1 MRKVPTRVL
10 AINAVLVLAI
20 GGGGYWGWTT
30 LHPKAAPVALQT
42 TTVSRGDVQSTVS
55 ASGKVISPG
64 DIGLAPLVAGTL
76 KTLNVKV
83 GDHVSAGQT
92 LAALDTS
99 ALATAETQALSALI
113 SAKASVASAASQ
125 ITQAQLAV
133 DTANQNLTNQLSTN
147 QQNLLGYQATVDAAK
162 KALDDATTNQ
172 IPAAATYQQSIDSAQ
187 RNIDSAKLTLKN
199 LEWTYEQTGVVDI
212 NGSYLTANFC
222 INFMNTYKFVNP
234 SSVNSF
240 NSNCLPLIA
249 DTNAVTNAQIALD
262 VAKQNQKTSLVKD
275 QQSLQ
280 SLQTAYS
287 TALSNQKINIA
298 KDQDSLTTFRNA
310 ITTAQANL
318 DNLKVTQNIGSSE
331 PTLAQL
337 QQQIAQ
343 ANYDQAV
350 KNVAGAS
357 VIAPVSGDV
366 ASISTAVGGNVGTAF
381 TQATNSTTA
390 TGFIVLTNTTA
401 LRVTAS
407 FSEADAAKILAG
419 QDASFTFDAL
429 PNENATGKVLQVDLL
444 PTTSGG
450 VTSYSA
456 TFSVDGKVT
465 GLKVGMTA
473 TATVITGYATGVIQ
487 VSAQA
492 VTTRGGNSFVNVV
505 TTKAG
510 VQVTTPTPV
519 IVGLKGD
526 SADEI
531 QSGLKEGEK
540 VSLPT
545 VTRTTSS
552 NGFAIGGVPG
562 GVNALAGAGGVGGG
576 GGFGRGNG

>member
-99 ALATAETQALSALI
+99 ALKTAETQALSALI

-133 DTANQNLTNQLSTN
+133 DTANQNFGT
-147 QQNLLGYQATVDAAK
+147 QQDTISQNIITYQATVDAAK
-162 KALDDATTNQ
+162 KALDDATANQ
-172 IPAAATYQQSIDSAQ
+172 AFSAKTYQQSIDSAKVALTAAQ
-187 RNIDSAKLTLKN
+187 LNFDNYEGLYGPNGITVSFCSNI
-199 LEWTYEQTGVVDI
+199 QTI
-212 NGSYLTANFC
+212 NGNCTQLMSYNATL
-222 INFMNTYKFVNP
+222 IN
-234 SSVNSF
+234 
-240 NSNCLPLIA
+240 A
-249 DTNAVTNAQIALD
+249 
-262 VAKQNQKTSLVKD
+262 KTSLDAAIQNQTASLLKD

-280 SLQTAYS
+280 ALQTAYN
-287 TALSNQKINIA
+287 TALSNQKINLA
-298 KDQDSLTTFRNA
+298 KDSVSLVPFRNA

-381 TQATNSTTA
+381 TQATNSTSA

-407 FSEADAAKILAG
+407 FSEADAAKIMAG

>member
-30 LHPKAAPVALQT
+30 LHPKAAPVALST

-99 ALATAETQALSALI
+99 ALKTAETQALSALI

-133 DTANQNLTNQLSTN
+133 DTANQNFGT
-147 QQNLLGYQATVDAAK
+147 QQDTISQNIITYQATVDAAK
-162 KALDDATTNQ
+162 KALDDATANQ
-172 IPAAATYQQSIDSAQ
+172 AFSAKTYQQSIDSAKVALTAAQ
-187 RNIDSAKLTLKN
+187 LNFDNYEGLYGPNGITVSFCSNI
-199 LEWTYEQTGVVDI
+199 QTI
-212 NGSYLTANFC
+212 NGNCTQLMSYNATL
-222 INFMNTYKFVNP
+222 IN
-234 SSVNSF
+234 
-240 NSNCLPLIA
+240 A
-249 DTNAVTNAQIALD
+249 
-262 VAKQNQKTSLVKD
+262 KTSLDAAIQNQTASLLKD

-280 SLQTAYS
+280 ALQTAYN
-287 TALSNQKINIA
+287 TALSNQKINLA
-298 KDQDSLTTFRNA
+298 KDSVSLVPFRNA

-381 TQATNSTTA
+381 TQATNSTSA

-407 FSEADAAKILAG
+407 FSEADAAKIMAG

-552 NGFAIGGVPG
+552 NGFAVGGVPG
-562 GVNALAGAGGVGGG
+562 GVTALAGAGGVGGG

>member
-30 LHPKAAPVALQT
+30 LHPKAAPVVLST

-92 LAALDTS
+92 LAVLDTS
-99 ALATAETQALSALI
+99 ALKTAETQALSALI

-133 DTANQNLTNQLSTN
+133 DTANQNFGT
-147 QQNLLGYQATVDAAK
+147 QQDTISQNIITYQATVDAAK
-162 KALDDATTNQ
+162 KALDDATANQ
-172 IPAAATYQQSIDSAQ
+172 AFSAKTYQQSIDSAKVALTAAQ
-187 RNIDSAKLTLKN
+187 LNFDNYEGLYGPNGITVSFCSNI
-199 LEWTYEQTGVVDI
+199 QTI
-212 NGSYLTANFC
+212 NGNCTQLMSYNAAL
-222 INFMNTYKFVNP
+222 INAKT
-234 SSVNSF
+234 S
-240 NSNCLPLIA
+240 
-249 DTNAVTNAQIALD
+249 LD
-262 VAKQNQKTSLVKD
+262 VAIQNQTASLLKD

-280 SLQTAYS
+280 ALQTAYN
-287 TALSNQKINIA
+287 TALSNQKINLA
-298 KDQDSLTTFRNA
+298 KDSVSLVPFRNA
-310 ITTAQANL
+310 ITTAQTNL

-407 FSEADAAKILAG
+407 FSEADAAKIMAG

-456 TFSVDGKVT
+456 TFSVDGKVA

-510 VQVTTPTPV
+510 VQITTPTPV

-552 NGFAIGGVPG
+552 NGFAVGGVPG
-562 GVNALAGAGGVGGG
+562 GVTALAGAGGVGGG
-576 GGFGRGNG
+576 GFGRGNG

>member
-20 GGGGYWGWTT
+20 AGGGYWGYTT

-42 TTVSRGDVQSTVS
+42 TTASRGDVQSTVS

-83 GDHVSAGQT
+83 GDHVSAGEK
-92 LAALDTS
+92 LAALDTTS
-99 ALATAETQALSALI
+99 LQTAATQALSSLI

-125 ITQAQLAV
+125 LTQAQLAV
-133 DTANQNLTNQLSTN
+133 DTANQNLVT
-147 QQNLLGYQATVDAAK
+147 QQNTIAQNAISYQATVDAAN
-162 KALDDATTNQ
+162 KALADATANQVFSAKTYQQNIDAAKVSLAAAQLNFDNYEGLYGPSGITVAWCSQIDTINSNCTQLMSYNAALINAKTAVETATQNQAASLLKDQQTLQGLMTAIYNATTNQ
-172 IPAAATYQQSIDSAQ
+172 
-187 RNIDSAKLTLKN
+187 KVN
-199 LEWTYEQTGVVDI
+199 L
-212 NGSYLTANFC
+212 
-222 INFMNTYKFVNP
+222 
-234 SSVNSF
+234 
-240 NSNCLPLIA
+240 
-249 DTNAVTNAQIALD
+249 
-262 VAKQNQKTSLVKD
+262 
-275 QQSLQ
+275 
-280 SLQTAYS
+280 
-287 TALSNQKINIA
+287 A
-298 KDQDSLTTFRNA
+298 KDQDSLTSFKNE
-310 ITTAQANL
+310 ITTAQTTLN
-318 DNLKVTQNIGSSE
+318 NLKITQNIGSTDPS
-331 PTLAQL
+331 LAQL

-350 KNVAGAS
+350 KNIAGAS
-357 VIAPVSGDV
+357 VVAPVSGDV

-390 TGFIVLTNTTA
+390 TGFIVLTNTTS

-407 FSEADAAKILAG
+407 FSEADTAKILAG
-419 QDASFTFDAL
+419 QDATFTFDAL
-429 PNENATGKVLQVDLL
+429 SSVNATGKVLQVDLL

-456 TFSVDGKVT
+456 TFSVDGKVP

-473 TATVITGYATGVIQ
+473 TATVITGFATGVIQ

-510 VQVTTPTPV
+510 AQVSTPTPV

-526 SADEI
+526 SSDEI
-531 QSGLKEGEK
+531 QSGLKEGDR
-540 VSLPT
+540 VSLPSI
-545 VTRTTSS
+545 TRTTST
-552 NGFAIGGVPG
+552 NGFAFGGVPG
-562 GVNALAGAGGVGGG
+562 GVNALAGGGVAVGGG

>member
-30 LHPKAAPVALQT
+30 LHPKAAPVALST

-92 LAALDTS
+92 LAVLDTS
-99 ALATAETQALSALI
+99 ALKTAETQALSALI

-133 DTANQNLTNQLSTN
+133 DTANQNFGT
-147 QQNLLGYQATVDAAK
+147 QQDTISQNIITYQATVDAAK
-162 KALDDATTNQ
+162 KALDDATANQ
-172 IPAAATYQQSIDSAQ
+172 AFSAKTYQQSIDSAKVALTAAQ
-187 RNIDSAKLTLKN
+187 LNFDNYEGLYGPNGITVSFCSNI
-199 LEWTYEQTGVVDI
+199 QTI
-212 NGSYLTANFC
+212 NGNCTQLMSYNAAL
-222 INFMNTYKFVNP
+222 INAKT
-234 SSVNSF
+234 S
-240 NSNCLPLIA
+240 
-249 DTNAVTNAQIALD
+249 LD
-262 VAKQNQKTSLVKD
+262 VAIQNQTASLLKD

-280 SLQTAYS
+280 ALQTAYN
-287 TALSNQKINIA
+287 TALSNQKINLA
-298 KDQDSLTTFRNA
+298 KDSVSLVPFRNA
-310 ITTAQANL
+310 ITTAQTNL

-407 FSEADAAKILAG
+407 FSEADAAKIMAG

-456 TFSVDGKVT
+456 TFSVDGKVA

-552 NGFAIGGVPG
+552 NGFAVGGVPG
-562 GVNALAGAGGVGGG
+562 GVTALAGAGGVGGG

>member
-30 LHPKAAPVALQT
+30 LHPKAAPVALST

-92 LAALDTS
+92 LAVLDTS
-99 ALATAETQALSALI
+99 ALKTAETQALSALI

-133 DTANQNLTNQLSTN
+133 DTANQNFGT
-147 QQNLLGYQATVDAAK
+147 QQDTISQNIITYQATVDAAK
-162 KALDDATTNQ
+162 KALDDATANQ
-172 IPAAATYQQSIDSAQ
+172 AFSAKTYQQSIDSAKVALTAAQ
-187 RNIDSAKLTLKN
+187 LNFDNYEGLYGPNGITVSFCSNI
-199 LEWTYEQTGVVDI
+199 QTI
-212 NGSYLTANFC
+212 NGNCTQLMSYNAAL
-222 INFMNTYKFVNP
+222 INAKT
-234 SSVNSF
+234 S
-240 NSNCLPLIA
+240 
-249 DTNAVTNAQIALD
+249 LD
-262 VAKQNQKTSLVKD
+262 VAIQNQTASLLKD

-280 SLQTAYS
+280 ALQTAYN
-287 TALSNQKINIA
+287 TALSNQKINLA
-298 KDQDSLTTFRNA
+298 KDSVSLVPFRNA
-310 ITTAQANL
+310 ITTAQTNL

-407 FSEADAAKILAG
+407 FSEADAAKIMAG

-456 TFSVDGKVT
+456 TFSVDGKVA

-510 VQVTTPTPV
+510 VQITTPTPV

-552 NGFAIGGVPG
+552 NGFAVGGVPG
-562 GVNALAGAGGVGGG
+562 GVTALAGAGGVGGG

>member
-30 LHPKAAPVALQT
+30 LHPKAAPVALST

-92 LAALDTS
+92 LAVLDTS
-99 ALATAETQALSALI
+99 ALKTAETQALSALI

-133 DTANQNLTNQLSTN
+133 DTANQNFGT
-147 QQNLLGYQATVDAAK
+147 QQDTISQNIITYQATVDAAK
-162 KALDDATTNQ
+162 KALDDATANQ
-172 IPAAATYQQSIDSAQ
+172 AFSAKTYQQSIDSAKVALTAAQ
-187 RNIDSAKLTLKN
+187 LNFDNYEGLYGPNGITVPFCSNI
-199 LEWTYEQTGVVDI
+199 QTI
-212 NGSYLTANFC
+212 NGNCTQLMSYNAAL
-222 INFMNTYKFVNP
+222 IN
-234 SSVNSF
+234 
-240 NSNCLPLIA
+240 A
-249 DTNAVTNAQIALD
+249 
-262 VAKQNQKTSLVKD
+262 KTSLDAATQSQTASLLKD

-280 SLQTAYS
+280 ALQTAYN
-287 TALSNQKINIA
+287 TALSNQKINLA
-298 KDQDSLTTFRNA
+298 KDSVSLVPFRNA

-366 ASISTAVGGNVGTAF
+366 ASISTAVGGSVGTAF

-407 FSEADAAKILAG
+407 FSEADAAKIMAG

-456 TFSVDGKVT
+456 TFSVDGKVA

-552 NGFAIGGVPG
+552 NGFAVGGVPG
-562 GVNALAGAGGVGGG
+562 GVTALAGAGGVGGG

>member
-30 LHPKAAPVALQT
+30 LHPKAAPVVLST

-92 LAALDTS
+92 LAVLDTS
-99 ALATAETQALSALI
+99 ALKTAETQALSALI

-133 DTANQNLTNQLSTN
+133 DTANQNFGT
-147 QQNLLGYQATVDAAK
+147 QQDTISQNIITYQATVDAAK
-162 KALDDATTNQ
+162 KALDDATANQ
-172 IPAAATYQQSIDSAQ
+172 AFSAKTYQQSIDSAKVALTAAQ
-187 RNIDSAKLTLKN
+187 LNFDNYEGLYGPNGITVSFCSNI
-199 LEWTYEQTGVVDI
+199 QTI
-212 NGSYLTANFC
+212 NGNCTQLMSYNAAL
-222 INFMNTYKFVNP
+222 INAKT
-234 SSVNSF
+234 S
-240 NSNCLPLIA
+240 
-249 DTNAVTNAQIALD
+249 LD
-262 VAKQNQKTSLVKD
+262 VAIQNQTASLLKD

-280 SLQTAYS
+280 ALQTAYN
-287 TALSNQKINIA
+287 TALSNQKINLA
-298 KDQDSLTTFRNA
+298 KDSVSLVPFRNA
-310 ITTAQANL
+310 ITTAQTNL

-407 FSEADAAKILAG
+407 FSEADAAKIMAG

-456 TFSVDGKVT
+456 TFSVDGKVA

-510 VQVTTPTPV
+510 VQITTPTPV

-552 NGFAIGGVPG
+552 NGFAVGGVPG
-562 GVNALAGAGGVGGG
+562 GVTALAGAGGVGGG

>member
-1 MRKVPTRVL
+1 MRKVSTRVL

-20 GGGGYWGWTT
+20 GAGGYWGYTT
-30 LHPKAAPVALQT
+30 LHPKVAPVTLQT

-64 DIGLAPLVAGTL
+64 DVGLAPLVSGTL

-83 GDHVSAGQT
+83 GDHVNAGQQ
-92 LAALDTS
+92 LASLDTS
-99 ALATAETQALSALI
+99 ALVTTQTQALASLI
-113 SAKASVASAASQ
+113 TARAAVSSAASQ
-125 ITQAQLAV
+125 LSSAQLAL
-133 DTANQNLTNQLSTN
+133 DTANQNLIN
-147 QQNLLGYQATVDAAK
+147 QQTTNTQNAAAYQVSVDAAD
-162 KALDDATTNQ
+162 KALADAMANQ
-172 IPAAATYQQSIDSAQ
+172 VYSAKTYQQ
-187 RNIDSAKLTLKN
+187 NIDAAKTSLAAAQLNFDNYLGLYGPAGVTVSFCS
-199 LEWTYEQTGVVDI
+199 TIQTI
-212 NGSYLTANFC
+212 
-222 INFMNTYKFVNP
+222 
-234 SSVNSF
+234 
-240 NSNCLPLIA
+240 NSNCTQLMSYYQ
-249 DTNAVTNAQIALD
+249 AVNSAKTAID
-262 VAKQNQKTSLVKD
+262 VATQNQAASLLKD
-275 QQSLQ
+275 QQTLQ
-280 SLQTAYS
+280 SLMAADNAAVVS
-287 TALSNQKINIA
+287 QKNNLA
-298 KDQDSLTTFRNA
+298 KDQTALTTFKNA
-310 ITTAQANL
+310 IISAQATL
-318 DNLKVTQNIGSSE
+318 DNLKATQNIGSAE
-331 PTLAQL
+331 PSLAQL
-337 QQQIAQ
+337 QLQIAQ

-357 VIAPVSGDV
+357 VVAPVSGDV
-366 ASISTAVGGNVGTAF
+366 ASISTSVGGNVGTAF

-401 LRVTAS
+401 LRITAS
-407 FSEADAAKILAG
+407 FSEADAAKIVAG
-419 QDASFTFDAL
+419 QDATFTFDAL
-429 PNENATGKVLQVDLL
+429 PNENASGKVLQVDLL

-456 TFSVDGKVT
+456 TFSVDGTVP

-473 TATVITGYATGVIQ
+473 TSTVITGSATGVIQ

-510 VQVTTPTPV
+510 VETTTPTPV
-519 IVGLKGD
+519 VVGLKGD

-531 QSGLKEGEK
+531 QSGLKVGDK

-552 NGFAIGGVPG
+552 NGFAVGGVPS
-562 GVNALAGAGGVGGG
+562 GVTALAGGGVGGGGGG

>member
-99 ALATAETQALSALI
+99 ALKTAETQALSALI

-133 DTANQNLTNQLSTN
+133 DTANQNFGT
-147 QQNLLGYQATVDAAK
+147 QQDTISQNIITYQATVDAAK
-162 KALDDATTNQ
+162 KALDDATANQ
-172 IPAAATYQQSIDSAQ
+172 AFSAKTYQQSIDSAKVALTAAQ
-187 RNIDSAKLTLKN
+187 LNFDNYEGLYGPNGITVSFCSNI
-199 LEWTYEQTGVVDI
+199 QTI
-212 NGSYLTANFC
+212 NGNCTQLMSYNATL
-222 INFMNTYKFVNP
+222 IN
-234 SSVNSF
+234 
-240 NSNCLPLIA
+240 A
-249 DTNAVTNAQIALD
+249 
-262 VAKQNQKTSLVKD
+262 KTSLDAAIQNQTASLLKD

-280 SLQTAYS
+280 ALQTAYN
-287 TALSNQKINIA
+287 TALSNQKINLA
-298 KDQDSLTTFRNA
+298 KDSVSLVPFRNA

-552 NGFAIGGVPG
+552 NGFAVGGVPG

>member
-30 LHPKAAPVALQT
+30 LHPKAAPVALST

-92 LAALDTS
+92 LAVLDTS
-99 ALATAETQALSALI
+99 ALKTAETQALSALI

-133 DTANQNLTNQLSTN
+133 DTANQNFGT
-147 QQNLLGYQATVDAAK
+147 QQDTISQNIITYQATVDAAK
-162 KALDDATTNQ
+162 KALDDATANQ
-172 IPAAATYQQSIDSAQ
+172 AFSAKTYQQSIDSAKVALTAAQ
-187 RNIDSAKLTLKN
+187 LNFDNYEGLYGPNGITVSFCSNI
-199 LEWTYEQTGVVDI
+199 QTI
-212 NGSYLTANFC
+212 NGNCTQLMSYNAAL
-222 INFMNTYKFVNP
+222 INAKT
-234 SSVNSF
+234 S
-240 NSNCLPLIA
+240 
-249 DTNAVTNAQIALD
+249 LD
-262 VAKQNQKTSLVKD
+262 VAIQNQTASLLKD

-280 SLQTAYS
+280 ALQTAYN
-287 TALSNQKINIA
+287 TAISNQKINLA
-298 KDQDSLTTFRNA
+298 KDSVSLVPFRNA
-310 ITTAQANL
+310 ITTAQTNL

-366 ASISTAVGGNVGTAF
+366 ASISTAVVGNVGTAF

-407 FSEADAAKILAG
+407 FSEADAAKIMAG

-456 TFSVDGKVT
+456 TFSVDGKVA

-510 VQVTTPTPV
+510 VQITTPTPV

-552 NGFAIGGVPG
+552 NGFAVGGVPG
-562 GVNALAGAGGVGGG
+562 GVTALAGAGGVGGG
-576 GGFGRGNG
+576 GFGRGNG

>member
-99 ALATAETQALSALI
+99 ALKTAETQALSALI

-133 DTANQNLTNQLSTN
+133 DTANQNFGT
-147 QQNLLGYQATVDAAK
+147 QQDTISQNIITYQATVDAAK
-162 KALDDATTNQ
+162 KALDDATANQ
-172 IPAAATYQQSIDSAQ
+172 AFSAKTYQQSIDSAKVALTAAQ
-187 RNIDSAKLTLKN
+187 LNFDNYEGLYGPNGITVSFCSNI
-199 LEWTYEQTGVVDI
+199 QTI
-212 NGSYLTANFC
+212 NGNCTQLMSYNATL
-222 INFMNTYKFVNP
+222 IN
-234 SSVNSF
+234 
-240 NSNCLPLIA
+240 A
-249 DTNAVTNAQIALD
+249 
-262 VAKQNQKTSLVKD
+262 KTSLDAAIQNQTASLLKD

-280 SLQTAYS
+280 ALQTAYN
-287 TALSNQKINIA
+287 TALSNQKINLA
-298 KDQDSLTTFRNA
+298 KDSVSLVPFRNA

-381 TQATNSTTA
+381 TQATNSTSA

-407 FSEADAAKILAG
+407 FSEADAAKIMAG

-473 TATVITGYATGVIQ
+473 TATVITGYATRVIQ

-552 NGFAIGGVPG
+552 NGFAVGGVPG

>member
-30 LHPKAAPVALQT
+30 LHPKATPVALQT

-99 ALATAETQALSALI
+99 ALKTAETQALSALI

-133 DTANQNLTNQLSTN
+133 DTANQNFGT
-147 QQNLLGYQATVDAAK
+147 QQDTISQNIITYQATVDAAK
-162 KALDDATTNQ
+162 KALDDATANQ
-172 IPAAATYQQSIDSAQ
+172 AFSAKTYQQSIDSAKVALTAAQ
-187 RNIDSAKLTLKN
+187 LNFDNYEGLYGPNGITVSFCSNI
-199 LEWTYEQTGVVDI
+199 QTI
-212 NGSYLTANFC
+212 NGNCTQLMSYNATL
-222 INFMNTYKFVNP
+222 IN
-234 SSVNSF
+234 
-240 NSNCLPLIA
+240 A
-249 DTNAVTNAQIALD
+249 
-262 VAKQNQKTSLVKD
+262 KTSLDAAIQNQTASLLKD

-280 SLQTAYS
+280 ALQTAYN
-287 TALSNQKINIA
+287 TALSNQKINLA
-298 KDQDSLTTFRNA
+298 KDSVSLVPFRNA

-381 TQATNSTTA
+381 TQATNSTSA

-407 FSEADAAKILAG
+407 FSEADAAKIMAG

-552 NGFAIGGVPG
+552 NGFAVGGVPG
-562 GVNALAGAGGVGGG
+562 GVTALAGAGGVGGG

>member
-30 LHPKAAPVALQT
+30 LHPKAAPVVLST

-92 LAALDTS
+92 LAVLDTS
-99 ALATAETQALSALI
+99 ALKTAETQALSALI

-133 DTANQNLTNQLSTN
+133 DTANQNFGT
-147 QQNLLGYQATVDAAK
+147 QQDTISQNIITYQATVDAAK
-162 KALDDATTNQ
+162 KALDDATANQ
-172 IPAAATYQQSIDSAQ
+172 AFSAKTYQQSIDSAKVALTAAQ
-187 RNIDSAKLTLKN
+187 LNFDNYEGLYGPNGITVSFCSNI
-199 LEWTYEQTGVVDI
+199 QTI
-212 NGSYLTANFC
+212 NGNCTQLMSYNAAL
-222 INFMNTYKFVNP
+222 INAKT
-234 SSVNSF
+234 S
-240 NSNCLPLIA
+240 
-249 DTNAVTNAQIALD
+249 LD
-262 VAKQNQKTSLVKD
+262 VAIQNQTASLLKD

-280 SLQTAYS
+280 ALQTAYN
-287 TALSNQKINIA
+287 TALSNQKINLA
-298 KDQDSLTTFRNA
+298 KDSVSLVPFRNA
-310 ITTAQANL
+310 ITTAQTNL

-407 FSEADAAKILAG
+407 FSEADAAKIMAG

-456 TFSVDGKVT
+456 TFSVDGKVA

-552 NGFAIGGVPG
+552 NGFAVGGVPG
-562 GVNALAGAGGVGGG
+562 GVTALAGAGGVGGG

>member
-1 MRKVPTRVL
+1 MRKVSTRVL

-20 GGGGYWGWTT
+20 GAGGYWGYTT
-30 LHPKAAPVALQT
+30 LHPKVAPVTLQT

-64 DIGLAPLVAGTL
+64 DVGLAPLVSGTL

-83 GDHVSAGQT
+83 GDHVNAGQQ
-92 LAALDTS
+92 LASLDTS
-99 ALATAETQALSALI
+99 ALVTTQTQALASLI
-113 SAKASVASAASQ
+113 TARAAVSSAASQ
-125 ITQAQLAV
+125 LSSAQLAL
-133 DTANQNLTNQLSTN
+133 DTANQNLIN
-147 QQNLLGYQATVDAAK
+147 QQTTNTQNAAAYQVSVDAAD
-162 KALDDATTNQ
+162 KALADAMANQ
-172 IPAAATYQQSIDSAQ
+172 VYSAKTYQQ
-187 RNIDSAKLTLKN
+187 NIDAAKTSLAAAQLNFDNYLGLYGPAGVTVSFCS
-199 LEWTYEQTGVVDI
+199 TIQTI
-212 NGSYLTANFC
+212 
-222 INFMNTYKFVNP
+222 
-234 SSVNSF
+234 
-240 NSNCLPLIA
+240 NSNCTQLMSYYQ
-249 DTNAVTNAQIALD
+249 AVNSAKTAID
-262 VAKQNQKTSLVKD
+262 VATQNQAASLLKD
-275 QQSLQ
+275 QQTLQ
-280 SLQTAYS
+280 SLMAADNAAVVS
-287 TALSNQKINIA
+287 QKNNLA
-298 KDQDSLTTFRNA
+298 KDQTALTTFKNA
-310 ITTAQANL
+310 IISAQATL
-318 DNLKVTQNIGSSE
+318 DNLKATQNIGSAE
-331 PTLAQL
+331 PSLAQL
-337 QQQIAQ
+337 QLQIAQ

-357 VIAPVSGDV
+357 VVAPVSGDV
-366 ASISTAVGGNVGTAF
+366 ASISTSVGGNVGTAF

-401 LRVTAS
+401 LRITAS
-407 FSEADAAKILAG
+407 FSEADAAKIVAG
-419 QDASFTFDAL
+419 QDATFTFDAL
-429 PNENATGKVLQVDLL
+429 PNENASGKVLQVDLL

-456 TFSVDGKVT
+456 TFSVDGTVP

-473 TATVITGYATGVIQ
+473 TSTVITGSATGVIQ

-510 VQVTTPTPV
+510 VETTTPTPV
-519 IVGLKGD
+519 VVGLKGD

-531 QSGLKEGEK
+531 QSGLKVGDK

-552 NGFAIGGVPG
+552 NGFAVGGVPS
-562 GVNALAGAGGVGGG
+562 GVTALAGGGVGG

>member
-1 MRKVPTRVL
+1 MRKVSTRVL

-20 GGGGYWGWTT
+20 GAGGYWGYTT
-30 LHPKAAPVALQT
+30 LHPKVAPVTLQT

-64 DIGLAPLVAGTL
+64 DVGLAPLVSGTL

-83 GDHVSAGQT
+83 GDHVNAGQQ
-92 LAALDTS
+92 LASLDTS
-99 ALATAETQALSALI
+99 ALVTTQTQALASLI
-113 SAKASVASAASQ
+113 TARAAVSSAASQ
-125 ITQAQLAV
+125 LSSAQLAL
-133 DTANQNLTNQLSTN
+133 DTANQNLIN
-147 QQNLLGYQATVDAAK
+147 QQTTNTQNAAAYQVSVDAAD
-162 KALDDATTNQ
+162 KALADAMANQ
-172 IPAAATYQQSIDSAQ
+172 VYSAKTYQQ
-187 RNIDSAKLTLKN
+187 NIDAAKTSLAAAQLNFDNYLGLYGPAGVTVSFCSTIQTINSNCTQLMSYYQAVNSAKTAIDVATQNQAASLLKDQQTLQSLMAADNAAVVSQKNNLAKDQTVLTTLKN
-199 LEWTYEQTGVVDI
+199 
-212 NGSYLTANFC
+212 
-222 INFMNTYKFVNP
+222 
-234 SSVNSF
+234 
-240 NSNCLPLIA
+240 
-249 DTNAVTNAQIALD
+249 
-262 VAKQNQKTSLVKD
+262 
-275 QQSLQ
+275 
-280 SLQTAYS
+280 
-287 TALSNQKINIA
+287 
-298 KDQDSLTTFRNA
+298 A
-310 ITTAQANL
+310 IISAQATL
-318 DNLKVTQNIGSSE
+318 DNLKATQNIGSAE
-331 PTLAQL
+331 PSLAQL
-337 QQQIAQ
+337 QLQIAQ

-357 VIAPVSGDV
+357 VVAPVSGDV
-366 ASISTAVGGNVGTAF
+366 ASISTSVGGNVGTAF

-401 LRVTAS
+401 LRITAS
-407 FSEADAAKILAG
+407 FSEADAAKIVAG
-419 QDASFTFDAL
+419 QDATFTFDAL
-429 PNENATGKVLQVDLL
+429 PNENASGKVLQVDLL

-456 TFSVDGKVT
+456 TFSVDGTVP

-473 TATVITGYATGVIQ
+473 TSTVITGSATGVIQ

-510 VQVTTPTPV
+510 VETTTPTPV
-519 IVGLKGD
+519 VVGLKGD

-531 QSGLKEGEK
+531 QSGLKVGDK

-552 NGFAIGGVPG
+552 NGFAVGGVPS
-562 GVNALAGAGGVGGG
+562 GVTALAGGGVGGGGGG

>member
-99 ALATAETQALSALI
+99 ALKTAETQALSALI

-133 DTANQNLTNQLSTN
+133 DTANQNFGT
-147 QQNLLGYQATVDAAK
+147 QQDTISQNIITYQATVDAAK
-162 KALDDATTNQ
+162 KALDDATANQ
-172 IPAAATYQQSIDSAQ
+172 AFSAKTYQQSIDSAKVALTAAQ
-187 RNIDSAKLTLKN
+187 LNFDNYEGLYGPNGITVSFCSNI
-199 LEWTYEQTGVVDI
+199 QTI
-212 NGSYLTANFC
+212 NGNCTQLMSYNATL
-222 INFMNTYKFVNP
+222 IN
-234 SSVNSF
+234 
-240 NSNCLPLIA
+240 A
-249 DTNAVTNAQIALD
+249 
-262 VAKQNQKTSLVKD
+262 KTSLDAAIQNQTASLLKD

-280 SLQTAYS
+280 ALQTAYN
-287 TALSNQKINIA
+287 TALSNQKINLA
-298 KDQDSLTTFRNA
+298 KDSVSLVPFRNA

-381 TQATNSTTA
+381 TQATNSTSA

-407 FSEADAAKILAG
+407 FSEADAAKIMAG

-492 VTTRGGNSFVNVV
+492 VTTRGENSFVNVV

-552 NGFAIGGVPG
+552 NGFAVGGVPG
-562 GVNALAGAGGVGGG
+562 GVTALAGAGGVGGG

>member
-1 MRKVPTRVL
+1 MRKVSTRVL

-20 GGGGYWGWTT
+20 GAGGYWGYTT
-30 LHPKAAPVALQT
+30 LHPKAAPVTLQT

-64 DIGLAPLVAGTL
+64 DVGLAPLVSGTL

-83 GDHVSAGQT
+83 GDHVNAGQQ
-92 LAALDTS
+92 LASLDTS
-99 ALATAETQALSALI
+99 ALVTTQTQALASLI
-113 SAKASVASAASQ
+113 TARAAVSSAASQ
-125 ITQAQLAV
+125 LSSAQLAL
-133 DTANQNLTNQLSTN
+133 DTANQNLIN
-147 QQNLLGYQATVDAAK
+147 QQTTNTQNAAAYQVSVDAAD
-162 KALDDATTNQ
+162 KALADAMANQ
-172 IPAAATYQQSIDSAQ
+172 VYSAKTYQQ
-187 RNIDSAKLTLKN
+187 NIDAAKTSLAAAQLNFDNYLGLYGPAGVTVSFCS
-199 LEWTYEQTGVVDI
+199 TIQTI
-212 NGSYLTANFC
+212 
-222 INFMNTYKFVNP
+222 
-234 SSVNSF
+234 
-240 NSNCLPLIA
+240 NSNCTQLMSYYQ
-249 DTNAVTNAQIALD
+249 AVNSAKTAID
-262 VAKQNQKTSLVKD
+262 VATQNQAASLLKD
-275 QQSLQ
+275 QQTLQ
-280 SLQTAYS
+280 SLMAADNAAVVS
-287 TALSNQKINIA
+287 QKNNLA
-298 KDQDSLTTFRNA
+298 KDQTALTTFKNA
-310 ITTAQANL
+310 IISAQATL
-318 DNLKVTQNIGSSE
+318 DNLKATQNIGSAE
-331 PTLAQL
+331 PSLAQL
-337 QQQIAQ
+337 QLQIAQ

-357 VIAPVSGDV
+357 VVAPVSGDV
-366 ASISTAVGGNVGTAF
+366 ASISTSVGGNVGTAF

-401 LRVTAS
+401 LRITAS
-407 FSEADAAKILAG
+407 FSEADAAKIVAG
-419 QDASFTFDAL
+419 QDATFTFDAL
-429 PNENATGKVLQVDLL
+429 PNENASGKVLQVDLL

-456 TFSVDGKVT
+456 TFSVDGTVP

-473 TATVITGYATGVIQ
+473 TSTVITGSATGVIQ

-510 VQVTTPTPV
+510 VETTTPTPV
-519 IVGLKGD
+519 VVGLKGD

-531 QSGLKEGEK
+531 QSGLKVGDK

-552 NGFAIGGVPG
+552 NGFAVGGVPS
-562 GVNALAGAGGVGGG
+562 GVTALAGGGVGGGGGG

>member
-30 LHPKAAPVALQT
+30 LHPKAAPVALST

-92 LAALDTS
+92 LAVLDTS
-99 ALATAETQALSALI
+99 ALKTAETQALSALI

-133 DTANQNLTNQLSTN
+133 DTANQNFGT
-147 QQNLLGYQATVDAAK
+147 QQDTISQNIITYQATVDAAK
-162 KALDDATTNQ
+162 KALDDATANQ
-172 IPAAATYQQSIDSAQ
+172 AFSAKTYQQSIDSAKVALTAAQ
-187 RNIDSAKLTLKN
+187 LNFDNYEGLYGPNGITVSFCSNI
-199 LEWTYEQTGVVDI
+199 QTI
-212 NGSYLTANFC
+212 NGNCTQLMSYNAAL
-222 INFMNTYKFVNP
+222 INAKT
-234 SSVNSF
+234 S
-240 NSNCLPLIA
+240 
-249 DTNAVTNAQIALD
+249 LD
-262 VAKQNQKTSLVKD
+262 VAIQNQTASLLKD

-280 SLQTAYS
+280 ALQTAYN
-287 TALSNQKINIA
+287 TALSNQKINLA
-298 KDQDSLTTFRNA
+298 KDSVSLVPFRNA
-310 ITTAQANL
+310 ITTAQTNL

-407 FSEADAAKILAG
+407 FSEADAAKIMAG

-456 TFSVDGKVT
+456 TFSVDGKVA

-510 VQVTTPTPV
+510 VQITTPTPV

-552 NGFAIGGVPG
+552 NGFAVGGVPG
-562 GVNALAGAGGVGGG
+562 GVTALAGAGGVGGG
-576 GGFGRGNG
+576 GFGRGNG

>member
-30 LHPKAAPVALQT
+30 LHPKAAPVALST

-92 LAALDTS
+92 LAVLDTS
-99 ALATAETQALSALI
+99 ALKTAETQALSALI

-133 DTANQNLTNQLSTN
+133 DTANQNFGT
-147 QQNLLGYQATVDAAK
+147 QQDTISQNIITYQATVDAAK
-162 KALDDATTNQ
+162 KALDDATANQ
-172 IPAAATYQQSIDSAQ
+172 AFSAKTYQQSIDSAKVALTAAQ
-187 RNIDSAKLTLKN
+187 LNFDNYEGLYGPNGITVSFCSNI
-199 LEWTYEQTGVVDI
+199 QTI
-212 NGSYLTANFC
+212 NGNCTQLMSYNAAL
-222 INFMNTYKFVNP
+222 INAKT
-234 SSVNSF
+234 S
-240 NSNCLPLIA
+240 
-249 DTNAVTNAQIALD
+249 LD
-262 VAKQNQKTSLVKD
+262 VAIQNQTASLLKD

-280 SLQTAYS
+280 ALQTAYN
-287 TALSNQKINIA
+287 TALSNQKINLA
-298 KDQDSLTTFRNA
+298 KDSVSLVPFRNA
-310 ITTAQANL
+310 ITTAQTNL

-407 FSEADAAKILAG
+407 FSEADAAKIMAG

-456 TFSVDGKVT
+456 TFSVDGKVA

-552 NGFAIGGVPG
+552 NGFAVGGVPG
-562 GVNALAGAGGVGGG
+562 GVTALAGAGGVGGG
-576 GGFGRGNG
+576 GFGRGNG

>member
-99 ALATAETQALSALI
+99 ALKTAETQALSALI

-133 DTANQNLTNQLSTN
+133 DTANQNFGT
-147 QQNLLGYQATVDAAK
+147 QQDTISQNIITYQATVDAAK
-162 KALDDATTNQ
+162 KALDDATANQ
-172 IPAAATYQQSIDSAQ
+172 AFSAKTYQQSIDSAKVALTAAQ
-187 RNIDSAKLTLKN
+187 LNFDNYEGLYGPNGITVSFCSNI
-199 LEWTYEQTGVVDI
+199 QTI
-212 NGSYLTANFC
+212 NGNCTQLMSYNATL
-222 INFMNTYKFVNP
+222 IN
-234 SSVNSF
+234 
-240 NSNCLPLIA
+240 A
-249 DTNAVTNAQIALD
+249 
-262 VAKQNQKTSLVKD
+262 KTSLDAAIQNQTASLLKD

-280 SLQTAYS
+280 ALQTAYN
-287 TALSNQKINIA
+287 TALSNQKINLA
-298 KDQDSLTTFRNA
+298 KDSVSLVPFRNA

-366 ASISTAVGGNVGTAF
+366 ASISTAVGGSVGTAF
-381 TQATNSTTA
+381 TQATNSTSA

-407 FSEADAAKILAG
+407 FSEADAAKIMAG

-456 TFSVDGKVT
+456 TFSVDGKVA

-552 NGFAIGGVPG
+552 NGFAVGGVPG
-562 GVNALAGAGGVGGG
+562 GVTALAGAGGVGGG

>member
-30 LHPKAAPVALQT
+30 LHPKAAPVVLST

-92 LAALDTS
+92 LAVLDTS
-99 ALATAETQALSALI
+99 ALKTAETQALSALI

-133 DTANQNLTNQLSTN
+133 DTANQNFGT
-147 QQNLLGYQATVDAAK
+147 QQDTISQNIITYQATVDAAK
-162 KALDDATTNQ
+162 KALDDATANQ
-172 IPAAATYQQSIDSAQ
+172 AFSAKTYQQSIDSAKVALTAAQ
-187 RNIDSAKLTLKN
+187 LNFDNYEGLYGPNGITVSFCSNI
-199 LEWTYEQTGVVDI
+199 QTI
-212 NGSYLTANFC
+212 NGNCTQLMSYNAAL
-222 INFMNTYKFVNP
+222 INAKT
-234 SSVNSF
+234 S
-240 NSNCLPLIA
+240 
-249 DTNAVTNAQIALD
+249 LD
-262 VAKQNQKTSLVKD
+262 VAIQNQTASLLKD

-280 SLQTAYS
+280 ALQTAYN
-287 TALSNQKINIA
+287 TALSNQKINLA
-298 KDQDSLTTFRNA
+298 KDSVSLVPFRNA
-310 ITTAQANL
+310 ITTAQTNL

-407 FSEADAAKILAG
+407 FSEADAAKIMAG

-456 TFSVDGKVT
+456 TFSVDGKVA

-552 NGFAIGGVPG
+552 NGFAVGGVPG
-562 GVNALAGAGGVGGG
+562 GVTALAGAGGVGGG
-576 GGFGRGNG
+576 GFGRGNG

>member
-30 LHPKAAPVALQT
+30 LHPKAAPVVLST

-92 LAALDTS
+92 LAVLDTS
-99 ALATAETQALSALI
+99 ALKTAETQALSALI

-133 DTANQNLTNQLSTN
+133 DTANQNFGT
-147 QQNLLGYQATVDAAK
+147 QQDTISQNIITYQATVDAAK
-162 KALDDATTNQ
+162 KALDDATANQ
-172 IPAAATYQQSIDSAQ
+172 AFSAKTYQQSIDSAKVALTAAQ
-187 RNIDSAKLTLKN
+187 LNFDNYEGLYGPNGITVSFCSNI
-199 LEWTYEQTGVVDI
+199 QTI
-212 NGSYLTANFC
+212 NGNCTQLMSYNAAL
-222 INFMNTYKFVNP
+222 INAKT
-234 SSVNSF
+234 S
-240 NSNCLPLIA
+240 
-249 DTNAVTNAQIALD
+249 LD
-262 VAKQNQKTSLVKD
+262 VAIQNQTASLLKD

-280 SLQTAYS
+280 ALQTAYN
-287 TALSNQKINIA
+287 TALSNQKINLA
-298 KDQDSLTTFRNA
+298 KDSVSLVPFRNA
-310 ITTAQANL
+310 ITTAQTNL

-407 FSEADAAKILAG
+407 FSEADAAKIMAG

-456 TFSVDGKVT
+456 TFSVDGKVA

-492 VTTRGGNSFVNVV
+492 VTTRVGNSFVNVV

-510 VQVTTPTPV
+510 VQITTPTPV

-552 NGFAIGGVPG
+552 NGFAVGGVPG
-562 GVNALAGAGGVGGG
+562 GVTALAGAGGVGGG

>member
-1 MRKVPTRVL
+1 MRKVSTRVL

-20 GGGGYWGWTT
+20 GAGGYLGYTT
-30 LHPKAAPVALQT
+30 LHPKAAPVTLQT

-64 DIGLAPLVAGTL
+64 DVGLAPLVSGTL

-83 GDHVSAGQT
+83 GDHVNAGQQ
-92 LAALDTS
+92 LASLDTS
-99 ALATAETQALSALI
+99 ALVTTQTQALASLI
-113 SAKASVASAASQ
+113 TARAAVSSAASQ
-125 ITQAQLAV
+125 LSSAQLAL
-133 DTANQNLTNQLSTN
+133 DTANQNLIN
-147 QQNLLGYQATVDAAK
+147 QQTTNTQNAAAYQVSVDAAD
-162 KALDDATTNQ
+162 KALADAMANQ
-172 IPAAATYQQSIDSAQ
+172 VYSAKTYQQ
-187 RNIDSAKLTLKN
+187 NIDAAKTSLATAQLN
-199 LEWTYEQTGVVDI
+199 FDNYLGLYGPAGVTVSFCSTIQTI
-212 NGSYLTANFC
+212 
-222 INFMNTYKFVNP
+222 
-234 SSVNSF
+234 
-240 NSNCLPLIA
+240 NSNCTQLMSYYQ
-249 DTNAVTNAQIALD
+249 AVNSAKTAID
-262 VAKQNQKTSLVKD
+262 VATQNQAASLLKD
-275 QQSLQ
+275 QQTLQ
-280 SLQTAYS
+280 SLMAADNAAVVS
-287 TALSNQKINIA
+287 QKNNLA
-298 KDQDSLTTFRNA
+298 KDQTALTTFKNA
-310 ITTAQANL
+310 IISAQATL
-318 DNLKVTQNIGSSE
+318 DNLKATQNIGSAE
-331 PTLAQL
+331 PSLAQL
-337 QQQIAQ
+337 QLQIAQ

-357 VIAPVSGDV
+357 VVAPVSGDV
-366 ASISTAVGGNVGTAF
+366 ASISTSVGGNVGTAF

-401 LRVTAS
+401 LRITAS
-407 FSEADAAKILAG
+407 FSEADAAKIVAG
-419 QDASFTFDAL
+419 QDATFTFDAL
-429 PNENATGKVLQVDLL
+429 PNENASGKVLQVDLL

-456 TFSVDGKVT
+456 TFSVDGTVP

-473 TATVITGYATGVIQ
+473 TSTVITGSATGVIQ

-510 VQVTTPTPV
+510 VETTTPTPV
-519 IVGLKGD
+519 VVGLKGD

-531 QSGLKEGEK
+531 QSGLKVGDK

-552 NGFAIGGVPG
+552 NGFAVGGVPS
-562 GVNALAGAGGVGGG
+562 GVTALAGGGVGGGGGG

>member
-30 LHPKAAPVALQT
+30 LHPKAAPVALST

-99 ALATAETQALSALI
+99 ALKTAETQALASLI
-113 SAKASVASAASQ
+113 TAGAAVSSAA
-125 ITQAQLAV
+125 TQLSSAQLAL
-133 DTANQNLTNQLSTN
+133 DTANQNLIN
-147 QQNLLGYQATVDAAK
+147 QQTTNTQNAAAYQVSVDAAD
-162 KALDDATTNQ
+162 KALADAMANQ
-172 IPAAATYQQSIDSAQ
+172 VYSAKTYQQ
-187 RNIDSAKLTLKN
+187 NIDAAKTSLATAQLN
-199 LEWTYEQTGVVDI
+199 FDNYLGLYGPAGVTVSFCSTIQTI
-212 NGSYLTANFC
+212 
-222 INFMNTYKFVNP
+222 
-234 SSVNSF
+234 
-240 NSNCLPLIA
+240 NSNCTQLMSYYQ
-249 DTNAVTNAQIALD
+249 AVNSAKTAID
-262 VAKQNQKTSLVKD
+262 VATQNQVASLLKD
-275 QQSLQ
+275 QQTLQ
-280 SLQTAYS
+280 SLMAADNAAVVS
-287 TALSNQKINIA
+287 QKNNLA
-298 KDQDSLTTFRNA
+298 KDQTALTTFKNA
-310 ITTAQANL
+310 IISAQATL

-407 FSEADAAKILAG
+407 FSEADAAKIMAG

-456 TFSVDGKVT
+456 TFSVDGKVA

-552 NGFAIGGVPG
+552 NGFAVGGVPG
-562 GVNALAGAGGVGGG
+562 GVTALAGAGGVGGG

>member
-99 ALATAETQALSALI
+99 ALKTAETQALSALI

-133 DTANQNLTNQLSTN
+133 DTANQNFGT
-147 QQNLLGYQATVDAAK
+147 QQDTISQNIITYQATVDAAK
-162 KALDDATTNQ
+162 KALDDATANQ
-172 IPAAATYQQSIDSAQ
+172 AFSAKTYQQSIDSAKVALTAAQ
-187 RNIDSAKLTLKN
+187 LNFDNYEGLYGPNGITVSFCSNI
-199 LEWTYEQTGVVDI
+199 QTI
-212 NGSYLTANFC
+212 NGNCTQLMSYNATL
-222 INFMNTYKFVNP
+222 IN
-234 SSVNSF
+234 
-240 NSNCLPLIA
+240 A
-249 DTNAVTNAQIALD
+249 
-262 VAKQNQKTSLVKD
+262 KTSLDAAIQNQTASLLKD

-280 SLQTAYS
+280 ALQTAYN
-287 TALSNQKINIA
+287 TALSNQKINLA
-298 KDQDSLTTFRNA
+298 KDSVSLVPFRNA

-407 FSEADAAKILAG
+407 FSEADAAKIMAG

-552 NGFAIGGVPG
+552 NGFAVGGVPG

>member
-30 LHPKAAPVALQT
+30 LHPKAAPVALST

-92 LAALDTS
+92 LAVLDTS
-99 ALATAETQALSALI
+99 ALKTAETQALSALI

-133 DTANQNLTNQLSTN
+133 DTANQNFGT
-147 QQNLLGYQATVDAAK
+147 QQDTISQNIITYQATVDAAK
-162 KALDDATTNQ
+162 KALDDATANQ
-172 IPAAATYQQSIDSAQ
+172 AFSAKTYQQSIDSAKVALTAAQ
-187 RNIDSAKLTLKN
+187 LNFDNYEGLYGPNGITVSFCSNI
-199 LEWTYEQTGVVDI
+199 QTI
-212 NGSYLTANFC
+212 NGNCTQLMSYNAAL
-222 INFMNTYKFVNP
+222 INAKT
-234 SSVNSF
+234 S
-240 NSNCLPLIA
+240 
-249 DTNAVTNAQIALD
+249 LD
-262 VAKQNQKTSLVKD
+262 VAIQNQTASLLKD

-280 SLQTAYS
+280 ALQTAYN
-287 TALSNQKINIA
+287 TAISNQKINLA
-298 KDQDSLTTFRNA
+298 KDSVSLVPFRNA
-310 ITTAQANL
+310 ITTAQTNL

-407 FSEADAAKILAG
+407 FSEADAAKIMAG

-456 TFSVDGKVT
+456 TFSVDGKVA

-510 VQVTTPTPV
+510 VQITTPTPV

-552 NGFAIGGVPG
+552 NGFAVGGVPG
-562 GVNALAGAGGVGGG
+562 GVTALAGAGGVGGG
-576 GGFGRGNG
+576 GFGRGNG